1 MSNLRPPCDE
11 AAILT
16 SASAPSSCRAGR
28 WILAATILGSSLAF
42 IDGTV
47 VNVALPALQAGLGA
61 TGTDVQWV
69 VEAYA
74 LFLAALLLVGG
85 SLGDV
90 YGRRNTFVAGVVL
103 FASASAWCGLAPS
116 IHHLIAGRALQG
128 IGGALLIPGS
138 LALISASFPTEE
150 RGRAIG
156 TWSGFTAIT
165 AAGGPVLGG
174 WLVQHTSWRWVFFLN
189 LPLATAVVVIALLRV
204 PESRN
209 QQGPRRLDWPGATLA
224 TLGLGGV
231 TFALIDST
239 NGGRAAV
246 IAGIVGIAMLLAFL
260 RVEVRSAFP
269 MLPLDLFRA
278 RNFTGANMLT
288 FFLYA
293 ALGGVLFFLPLD
305 LIQVQRYSPTQAGG
319 ALLPLILLIFLLSR
333 WSGGLVQK
341 YGARL
346 PLIVGPAIAALGFAL
361 LARPGIG
368 GSYWTT
374 FFPAVVVLGIG
385 MAVSV
390 APLTTVVMN
399 SVSQDRAGSASGV
412 NNAVSRVASLLALA
426 VFGVTFAAT
435 FNRSLAH
442 RLAHSALT
450 SAMQAQIYAQR
461 AKFAAIA
468 THSKVGRALIDAAF
482 VDAYRVVLWIAVA
495 LSLAAAVC
503 AALMLQPLIPQ
514 RIDSAKTPRHPER
527 RQTKAS
533 RVS

>member
-1 MSNLRPPCDE
+1 M
-11 AAILT
+11 
-16 SASAPSSCRAGR
+16 
-28 WILAATILGSSLAF
+28 
-42 IDGTV
+42 
-47 VNVALPALQAGLGA
+47 
-61 TGTDVQWV
+61 
-69 VEAYA
+69 
-74 LFLAALLLVGG
+74 
-85 SLGDV
+85 
-90 YGRRNTFVAGVVL
+90 
-103 FASASAWCGLAPS
+103 
-116 IHHLIAGRALQG
+116 
-128 IGGALLIPGS
+128 
-138 LALISASFPTEE
+138 
-150 RGRAIG
+150 
-156 TWSGFTAIT
+156 
-165 AAGGPVLGG
+165 
-174 WLVQHTSWRWVFFLN
+174 QHTSWRWVFFLN
-189 LPLATAVVVIALLRV
+189 LPLAIAVVVIALLRV

-231 TFALIDST
+231 TFALIDSAH
-239 NGGRAAV
+239 GGRAAV
-246 IAGIVGIAMLLAFL
+246 FAGIAGIAMLLAFL
-260 RVEVRSAFP
+260 RVEVRSAIP
-269 MLPLDLFRA
+269 MLPLDLFRS
-278 RNFTGANMLT
+278 RNFAGANLLT

-305 LIQVQRYSPTQAGG
+305 LIQVQHYSATQAGG

-346 PLIVGPAIAALGFAL
+346 PLIVGPTIAGLGFAL
-361 LARPGIG
+361 LARPGIE

-399 SVSQDRAGSASGV
+399 SVSQERAGSASGV

-442 RLAHSALT
+442 RLDHSALP
-450 SAMQAQIYAQR
+450 APMRAQIYAQR

-468 THSKVGRALIDAAF
+468 TDSQLGRALIDTAF

-495 LSLAAAVC
+495 LSLAAAVS
-503 AALMLQPLIPQ
+503 AALLLQP
-514 RIDSAKTPRHPER
+514 IDNANTPDTRNTDTR
-527 RQTKAS
+527 KLRA
-533 RVS
+533 